1 MGIGQLN
8 LSEFRSYN
16 YLTQLKGSALYKIGS
31 IATTFL
37 AMPIMIKYLGV
48 EQFGTWATMLTLI
61 TWVMLFDL
69 GIGNGLKNKVSE
81 SLAQD
86 SPEQAAGYISTA
98 YVLIG
103 FTSLGLFIFF
113 LIANIWLHW
122 QSIFNI
128 QTIAE
133 SDLKR
138 TIITLSFFIFFNFW
152 ISLVNQIYH
161 GLQKSSVVIMGQF
174 ISNLIALLL
183 ISLLYR
189 FSTPSIFFMA
199 LAYGISLVLTNSILT
214 MLTFKKHHELI
225 PKWQYF
231 ERKKVNSLLSLGV
244 KFFVIQLAVLIIFV
258 TDKILITQ
266 MLGSEYVTPYEV
278 LFKLFSVITIIH
290 GLIIAPLWPAY
301 SDAYQRGH
309 LDWIR
314 SSIKQQIKIGFL
326 LFLITLIIA
335 ATGKFL
341 VNLWIGDEI
350 KVSSNLYYLF
360 ALFITLSTWS
370 NIFACFVN
378 ATNRITV
385 QLYSSI
391 FAALINIPLSIYFVN
406 QVGLG
411 LEGIILATIISLS
424 IFSIVGPIQA
434 FKILKEKAS

>member
-1 MGIGQLN
+1 
-8 LSEFRSYN
+8 
-16 YLTQLKGSALYKIGS
+16 
-31 IATTFL
+31 
-37 AMPIMIKYLGV
+37 
-48 EQFGTWATMLTLI
+48 
-61 TWVMLFDL
+61 
-69 GIGNGLKNKVSE
+69 
-81 SLAQD
+81 
-86 SPEQAAGYISTA
+86 
-98 YVLIG
+98 
-103 FTSLGLFIFF
+103 
-113 LIANIWLHW
+113 
-122 QSIFNI
+122 
-128 QTIAE
+128 
-133 SDLKR
+133 
-138 TIITLSFFIFFNFW
+138 
-152 ISLVNQIYH
+152 
-161 GLQKSSVVIMGQF
+161 
-174 ISNLIALLL
+174 
-183 ISLLYR
+183 
-189 FSTPSIFFMA
+189 
-199 LAYGISLVLTNSILT
+199 
-214 MLTFKKHHELI
+214 
-225 PKWQYF
+225 
-231 ERKKVNSLLSLGV
+231 
-244 KFFVIQLAVLIIFV
+244 
-258 TDKILITQ
+258 

-360 ALFITLSTWS
+360 ALFIILSTWS

-378 ATNRITV
+378 AINRITV

-391 FAALINIPLSIYFVN
+391 LAALINIPLSIYFVN